1 MYRDHTFTTLI
12 FKQIVSHLADC
23 MYDMLT
29 LGDEGGVVFS
39 LRSGGIPDGDIRLPE
54 GGEPEV
60 IRTGIESSRSIDS
73 DMGPFS

>member
-1 MYRDHTFTTLI
+1 
-12 FKQIVSHLADC
+12 

-54 GGEPEV
+54 GGEPEA
-60 IRTGIESSRSIDS
+60 IRTGMESSRSIDS
-73 DMGPFS
+73 DV